1 MKMNLKLRLKNKAT
15 LAALIAT
22 VAAFIYQILGIVGIV
37 PAVAQNDALQVAGIA
52 LNMLAALGIITDPT
66 TEGIRDSTQ
75 ALGYDY
81 PAPTAPTGKATE
93 QEGE

>member
-15 LAALIAT
+15 LAALIAA
-22 VAAFIYQILGIVGIV
+22 VVAFIYQILGIVGIV

-66 TEGIRDSTQ
+66 TEGAGDSTQ

-81 PAPTAPTGKATE
+81 PSPTAPTGKATE